1 MGTKTISL
9 ADDAYDRLKAE
20 KQEDE
25 SFSDVVR
32 RLTKGVDLESYY
44 GVLSPETGDELAAI
58 VADRRRD
65 RTETNRFPSGRERT
79 HPIVTHLLPCRTQ
92 SRARSRWS
100 GL

>member
-20 KQEDE
+20 KREGE

-32 RLTKGVDLESYY
+32 RLTKGVDMESYY
-44 GVLSPETGDELAAI
+44 GVLSTETGDELAAI

-65 RTETNRFPSGRERT
+65 RTETHHERVSRFSDEFE
-79 HPIVTHLLPCRTQ
+79 Q
-92 SRARSRWS
+92 
-100 GL
+100 